1 MGASL
6 DATDQDDAKAAN
18 GSAVTLGGVIDGG
31 YSSGEDAL
39 PKGAVSSFAPAE
51 TVSKLAPKSQV
62 SKMRKTQ
69 EQSMGMQGKSVE
81 EGSMFE
87 V

>member
-6 DATDQDDAKAAN
+6 DATGHDEAKAAD

-39 PKGAVSSFAPAE
+39 PKGVVS
-51 TVSKLAPKSQV
+51 
-62 SKMRKTQ
+62 
-69 EQSMGMQGKSVE
+69 
-81 EGSMFE
+81 
-87 V
+87 